1 MAKGEGRLPRRQVD
15 GMKVTLSRIAEETG
29 LSPAVLSRVVSGNGY
44 VSPAMREKAQQA
56 LEQYGYSRAK
66 PRVNEES
73 RMDNVI
79 LIITGATANTYHDVI
94 REFTISARK
103 ISKKVLTAHSNYE
116 SEVEEKY
123 LRFAQQMGFYGV
135 VMLSVVETRSMARLI
150 RDSGI
155 PVVMMGRYTARTM
168 TDIVTQDSYEMGT
181 MAANYL
187 TRAGHTRL
195 GYLGGHAQSSIT
207 QDKQS
212 GYGDQLEYLGVP
224 LSGRWI
230 GYGALDYKS
239 GVAYGREL
247 LAMEEAPTGIFVS
260 NDQMAMGLI
269 DELTR
274 AGCRIPE
281 DLSVICCDRTMTSD
295 IYHLP
300 LNRLYIDW
308 GEATKPAFQLLR
320 LRHDDPARPRQLIT
334 FDTQYIPG
342 RTIAAP
348 RQRPGLMKRDET
360 SAPKASRERG

>member
-1 MAKGEGRLPRRQVD
+1 
-15 GMKVTLSRIAEETG
+15 MKVTLSRIAEETG

-320 LRHDDPARPRQLIT
+320 LRHDEPARPRQLIT